1 MSLSCKQEKPTS
13 QCMQQGIQL
22 TKICKFHLP
31 KSKNI
36 HTMLMMG
43 FPLNFSI
50 PLLKLSH
57 MLLMTVSLNVSV
69 LNMCLAH
76 TVVVC
81 PFNQLYAPSSM
92 SFISFIIL
100 SNSCAYVALAAFQ
113 NNSLIIMLG
122 CCFLRLLYKCLQ
134 QIMCSYCGQLST
146 NACTNPCQENQQW
159 LTYIHISL
167 LVQCS

>member
-1 MSLSCKQEKPTS
+1 MSSSYKQEKSTS

-22 TKICKFHLP
+22 TKLCKFHLP
-31 KSKNI
+31 KSKNT

-50 PLLKLSH
+50 LLLKLSH
-57 MLLMTVSLNVSV
+57 MLLMTVSLNASV

-92 SFISFIIL
+92 SFISFITL
-100 SNSCAYVALAAFQ
+100 SNSCAYVALASFQ
-113 NNSLIIMLG
+113 YNSLISMPG
-122 CCFLRLLYKCLQ
+122 CCFLKLLYKCLQ
-134 QIMCSYCGQLST
+134 QILCSYYGQLFA
-146 NACTNPCQENQQW
+146 NAYTNPCQENQ
-159 LTYIHISL
+159 
-167 LVQCS
+167 

>member
-1 MSLSCKQEKPTS
+1 MSFSCKQEKPTS

-22 TKICKFHLP
+22 TKICKFDLP
-31 KSKNI
+31 KSNNI

-43 FPLNFSI
+43 FPLNFTI
-50 PLLKLSH
+50 LLLKLSH
-57 MLLMTVSLNVSV
+57 MLLMTVSLNASF

-113 NNSLIIMLG
+113 NNSLIIMPG
-122 CCFLRLLYKCLQ
+122 CRFLRLLYKCLQ
-134 QIMCSYCGQLST
+134 QILCSYCG
-146 NACTNPCQENQQW
+146 
-159 LTYIHISL
+159 
-167 LVQCS
+167 

>member
-1 MSLSCKQEKPTS
+1 MSSSCKQEKPTS

-22 TKICKFHLP
+22 TKLCKFHLP
-31 KSKNI
+31 KSKNT

-50 PLLKLSH
+50 LLLKLSH
-57 MLLMTVSLNVSV
+57 MLLMTMSLNASV
-69 LNMCLAH
+69 LNMRLAR
-76 TVVVC
+76 TIVVC

-113 NNSLIIMLG
+113 NNSLIIMPG
-122 CCFLRLLYKCLQ
+122 CYFLKLSYKCLQ
-134 QIMCSYCGQLST
+134 QILCSYYGHFST
-146 NACTNPCQENQQW
+146 NACTNPCQENQQC
-159 LTYIHISL
+159 LAYIHISL